1 MNTIMVDEAV
11 NGFMVTIIWDQDRTI
26 KEVCE
31 TRAEAYGI
39 MARWLGYKMDDE
51 TEILRRAAGEVS

>member
-1 MNTIMVDEAV
+1 MNNIILDEAV
-11 NGFMVTIIWDQDRTI
+11 NGFMVTILWGEDKII

-39 MARWLGYKMDDE
+39 IARWLGYKMDDE
-51 TEILRRAAGEVS
+51 AEILRRAAGEVL